1 MDYNKTSKEILKL
14 VGGEENIQHVIH
26 CMTRL
31 RFNLYDNSKVDRD
44 KLEKVP
50 GVLGANVSSDQF
62 QVIIGN
68 DVSKVYNVILE
79 ISGIDG
85 RSKAQQTSGKK
96 KNVLNSI
103 FDVISGVFTPI
114 LPAIAGAGMI
124 KGLLAVALTFGWIS
138 SNSQTYIILNAI
150 GDGAYYFIP
159 ILLAVS
165 AARKFG
171 SNPYVAAAI
180 GAAIL
185 HPTLTQLLG
194 SGEEISLI
202 GLPITAVTYAS
213 SVIPILLAIWISS
226 YVEKWIDRIIPP
238 ALKLILVPTFTLL
251 IVVPVTLI
259 VVGPLGAIIGNWLSM
274 GVGTFFEHGGIFAG
288 LLLGGTWSLII
299 MTGMHYAF
307 NPIMMNNITQNGY
320 DHLFPSM
327 FMANMGQAGGAF
339 AVFLRSKNK
348 SFKSLALSTSVSAL
362 MGITE
367 PAMYGVNMR
376 LKKPFIGALI
386 GGAIGGAYYSAVG
399 VKYFI
404 VGGNFGLP
412 GIASFIGPKFLYAI
426 IGFPLAFIAGTIAAF
441 IFGFEDIE
449 GEKESNTSSNKENED
464 RDVKSERIV
473 AVEELYSPLKGEVKA
488 LNEVNDAVFSTGL
501 MGKGAAIYPEEGKV
515 VSPVSGVITTIFKT
529 KHAIGITSDN
539 GAEIL
544 IHVGLDTVQL
554 EGKYFTAHVKDGDVV
569 NAGDTLVTF
578 DMEAIREEG
587 YDLITPIIITNQDRY
602 LSISPVKE
610 GKIDIKEKF
619 LVLHISEG

>member
-1 MDYNKTSKEILKL
+1 MDYNKTSKEILQL
-14 VGGEENIQHVIH
+14 VGGEENVQNLIH

-50 GVLGANVSSDQF
+50 GVMGVNISGDQF
-62 QVIIGN
+62 QLIIGN
-68 DVSKVYNVILE
+68 NVSEVYKAILE
-79 ISGIDG
+79 NSTLDG
-85 RSKAQQTSGKK
+85 NSKAQQASDKK

-150 GDGAYYFIP
+150 GDGTYYFIP

-171 SNPYVAAAI
+171 SNPYTAAAI

-194 SGEEISLI
+194 SGKEISFI
-202 GLPITAVTYAS
+202 GLPVPAVIYSS

-226 YVEKWIDRIIPP
+226 YVEKWIDRIIPA

-251 IVVPVTLI
+251 IVVPVTLMT
-259 VVGPLGAIIGNWLSM
+259 VGPLGAIIGNWLSM
-274 GVGTFFEHGGIFAG
+274 GVGAFFEYGGIFAG
-288 LLLGGTWSLII
+288 LILGGTWSVII
-299 MTGMHYAF
+299 MTGMQYAF
-307 NPIMMNNITQNGY
+307 NPIMMNNITKNGY
-320 DHLFPSM
+320 DYLFPSM
-327 FMANMGQAGGAF
+327 FMANMGQAGASF
-339 AVFLRSKNK
+339 AVFLKSKNK

-376 LKKPFIGALI
+376 LKKPFIAALI
-386 GGAIGGAYYSAVG
+386 GGATGGAYYSAVG

-412 GIASFIGPKFLYAI
+412 GIASFIGPKFLYAV
-426 IGFPLAFIAGTIAAF
+426 IGFPLAFVAGTIAAF
-441 IFGFEDIE
+441 ILGFEDVE
-449 GEKESNTSSNKENED
+449 EEVKSNTTSTKENED
-464 RDVKSERIV
+464 RDVKPEEIV
-473 AVEELYSPLKGEVKA
+473 ALEELYSPLKGKVKA

-501 MGKGAAIYPEEGKV
+501 MGKGAAILPEEGKV
-515 VSPVSGVITTIFKT
+515 VSPVSGTITTIFKT
-529 KHAIGITSDN
+529 KHAIGITSNN

-554 EGKYFTAHVKDGDVV
+554 EGKYFTAHVEDGDVV
-569 NAGDTLVTF
+569 AAGDTLVTF
-578 DMEAIREEG
+578 DMEAIKAEG
-587 YDLITPIIITNQDRY
+587 YDLITPVIITNQDHYR
-602 LSISPVKE
+602 SVSPVKE
-610 GKIDIKEKF
+610 GKINIKEKF
-619 LVLHISEG
+619 LVLHA